1 MYQEDV
7 LVEDTVMRQR
17 DELGE
22 PPQRSGEEARQ
33 EFVAYIKELNTRR
46 NTLTEILQMRVS
58 SWVII
63 WGAISVL
70 LFQLVGAETLY
81 YTIPLAIVWL
91 VLVFLF
97 ELYRN
102 QKRPL
107 P

>member
-1 MYQEDV
+1 VKHREELPEGPRRSNEDA
-7 LVEDTVMRQR
+7 RK
-17 DELGE
+17 
-22 PPQRSGEEARQ
+22 EA
-33 EFVAYIKELNTRR
+33 VAYFKELNTRR
-46 NTLTEILQMRVS
+46 NTLTEILQMRLTP
-58 SWVII
+58 WVII

-70 LFQLVGAETLY
+70 LFQFIGAETLY
-81 YTIPLAIVWL
+81 YTVPLAVIWL